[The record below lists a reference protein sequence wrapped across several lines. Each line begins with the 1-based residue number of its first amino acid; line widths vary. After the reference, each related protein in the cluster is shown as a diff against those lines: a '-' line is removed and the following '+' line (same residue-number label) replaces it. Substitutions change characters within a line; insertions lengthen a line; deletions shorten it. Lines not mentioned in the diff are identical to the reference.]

1 MGRGDDGIK
10 CIEVR
15 TLLQKSAYEEA
26 LEVVETI
33 NIDRIKSIVNLKA
46 IASVYERVG
55 EYERGKDV

>member
-15 TLLQKSAYEEA
+15 TLLQKGAYEEA

-33 NIDRIKSIVNLKA
+33 NIDRINHSIWL
-46 IASVYERVG
+46 
-55 EYERGKDV
+55 